1 MKILFIG
8 NSHTYVHY
16 VPLRV
21 KEFMKK
27 HGVDAEIVM
36 LTHPGMGLD
45 WHMEQSQTYFNVMY
59 GGFDTIILQHNAHP
73 FPGKDQLLQAGKS
86 IAAIIPE
93 GVKKYVYM
101 TWSEKHNP
109 EGQEAMSQAYEALAE
124 EISAEVCPAGRIW
137 QQMKQLHPEE
147 ELYLADG
154 EHSSV
159 FGASLSAVVIGRT
172 LLGMEAD
179 PEACYKDAKELEQ
192 LPQDPRMIDMV
203 IRRRQIHMKNF
214 L

>member
-1 MKILFIG
+1 MRVFMKILFIG

-73 FPGKDQLLQAGKS
+73 FPGKDQLIEAGKS
-86 IAAIIPE
+86 IASIIPE

-109 EGQEAMSQAYEALAE
+109 EGQEAMSLAYEELAE
-124 EISAEVCPAGRIW
+124 VIDAEVCPVGRIW
-137 QQMKQLHPEE
+137 QQVKGLHPEE
-147 ELYLADG
+147 ELYIVCTDIKDFKMINDFFGSRMGDAVLMNYADK
-154 EHSSV
+154 
-159 FGASLSAVVIGRT
+159 IRKN
-172 LLGMEAD
+172 D
-179 PEACYKDAKELEQ
+179 DK
-192 LPQDPRMIDMV
+192 MITYG
-203 IRRRQIHMKNF
+203 
-214 L
+214 